1 MGKLNLAGTRCLF
14 VVDKNKKFKVLL
26 SENIPGHIY
35 KIETFTKDSENQNDI
50 VKETLIYQGI
60 RTNKEL
66 REIYN
71 KKKEESKS

>member
-1 MGKLNLAGTRCLF
+1 M
-14 VVDKNKKFKVLL
+14 LL